1 MLEFTE
7 ALQHE
12 IKQLKLDAQ
21 NTIMSGRVTNMEQY
35 RHLMGRIEGYVFVEG
50 VIQHLL
56 KQNPID

>member
-7 ALQHE
+7 NLLHE
-12 IKQLKLDAQ
+12 IKGLKQDAQ
-21 NTIMSGRVTNMEQY
+21 NTILGGRVTNMEQY
-35 RHLMGRIEGYVFVEG
+35 RHLMGRLEGYVFIEG

>member
-7 ALQHE
+7 NLQHE
-12 IKQLKLDAQ
+12 IKQLKQDAQ
-21 NTIMSGRVTNMEQY
+21 GTILSGRVTTMEQY

>member
-21 NTIMSGRVTNMEQY
+21 NTIMSGRVTNME
-35 RHLMGRIEGYVFVEG
+35 GYVFVES